1 MTWRIVGTPD
11 LFENDLAFSSD
22 LVLVENRMAN
32 GVGEHVEPFTPGL
45 RRQRGVV
52 DRRVEGR
59 IGVDMSAESFD
70 VACDGANGSP
80 LGAFEEHVLVEVGEA
95 FLTGPFVG
103 GADVGPDLELYDG
116 RAMAFAKQDR
126 QAVFEHLFVGAEN
139 P

>member
-1 MTWRIVGTPD
+1 MTWRIVGAAD
-11 LFENDLAFSSD
+11 LFEDHFAFARN
-22 LVLVENRMAN
+22 LLFVEDRIAN
-32 GVGEHVEPFTPGL
+32 GVCEHVEPVAPPI
-45 RRQRGVV
+45 RRQGGVV

-59 IGVDMSAESFD
+59 IGVDLSAESLD

-80 LGAFEEHVLVEVGEA
+80 FSALEEHVLVEVGEA